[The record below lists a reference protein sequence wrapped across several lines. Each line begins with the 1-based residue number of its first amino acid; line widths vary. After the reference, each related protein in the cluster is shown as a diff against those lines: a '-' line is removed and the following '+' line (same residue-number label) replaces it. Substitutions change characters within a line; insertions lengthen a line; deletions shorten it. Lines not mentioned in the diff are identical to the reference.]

1 MQYPEKLKEEFE
13 DSKGV
18 IRIVNRKKLPTQW
31 QKEKGQKDKQRY
43 TKHTYKT
50 KDPVTQTP
58 LKTVLFNT
66 YISFVL
72 IRTFRVSWIS
82 TDGSRDYHCINICIS
97 FLFLSYVV
105 MLCRAH

>member
-1 MQYPEKLKEEFE
+1 MQYPEKLKEQFE
-13 DSKGV
+13 DNKGV

-31 QKEKGQKDKQRY
+31 QKDKQRY

-50 KDPVTQTP
+50 KDPVTRTP

-105 MLCRAH
+105 MLCRAHR